1 MEKKPVEEEIK
12 TSYLEYAM
20 SVIVNRAIPDVR
32 DGLKPVQRR
41 ILYSMSELNLTH
53 DKPYKK
59 CARIVGETMGKY
71 HPHGDAAIYDAL
83 ARMAQDFSLRYP
95 LVDGQGNFGSID
107 GDSPAAMRY
116 TEARLSPIS
125 EEMLADIEKDTVP
138 SRLNFD
144 GTLSEP
150 EYFPS
155 KVPNLLLNGASGI
168 AVGMAT
174 NMVPHNL
181 NEVCDAIDYQLDNQN
196 CTVEELLRF
205 VKGPDFPGG
214 GVLFQSQSLI
224 DAYLTGR
231 GKVVCQ
237 GEVDLS
243 KEKMIEIKS
252 LPYTVNKSIFIQ
264 GIAELVK
271 NEVIRGIT
279 DIKDE
284 SDRNGM
290 HIIVKVRDN
299 DMRPLILNQLYEH
312 TDLELSISI
321 NNLVLVNNE
330 PKTLNLKEMIQNFI
344 DHRLDIITKRSRYD
358 LNKLREREHILLGL
372 SSALSR
378 IDQVIE
384 AIRKSKDA
392 GEARAALQSL
402 LDIDQVQANAIL
414 DMKLQRL
421 TSLETSKLQD
431 ELATV
436 RQKIQDLDVLLSD
449 EVKRRLVVKEEI
461 QFLKTKFGDER
472 RTNVMFRSAGGR
484 TIEDLIPNES
494 DIIVLSETGFLK
506 RVSLNEYRA
515 QKRGGKGII
524 TSTVREDTVKSI
536 VPCSSHDDLFL
547 FTNSGRVLKI
557 KAYEIDK
564 KSRTSVSVT
573 ASYYVKLGEGES
585 VQQVMKASGNEDD
598 YLMIITKGGFVK
610 KTSMKSLLNMRS
622 SGLRIITLNEDDEVA
637 SVENIGK
644 KNVVFTISSAGKA
657 SAFDVSEVRPTGR
670 SSRGVRAMRLGK
682 NQYIISGFMCSE
694 DQDVLTISE
703 YGIGKRTPINEFNLH
718 HRGTSG
724 MLVFKES
731 ERTGKL
737 VKAIPVKESQN
748 IIIVTQQQKSIRI
761 PVKDVKMQSRVTS
774 GVKLIDV
781 GEDDRVI
788 SISSVDTQETDP

>member
-436 RQKIQDLDVLLSD
+436 RQKIQDL
-449 EVKRRLVVKEEI
+449 
-461 QFLKTKFGDER
+461 
-472 RTNVMFRSAGGR
+472 
-484 TIEDLIPNES
+484 
-494 DIIVLSETGFLK
+494 
-506 RVSLNEYRA
+506 
-515 QKRGGKGII
+515 
-524 TSTVREDTVKSI
+524 
-536 VPCSSHDDLFL
+536 
-547 FTNSGRVLKI
+547 
-557 KAYEIDK
+557 
-564 KSRTSVSVT
+564 
-573 ASYYVKLGEGES
+573 
-585 VQQVMKASGNEDD
+585 
-598 YLMIITKGGFVK
+598 
-610 KTSMKSLLNMRS
+610 
-622 SGLRIITLNEDDEVA
+622 
-637 SVENIGK
+637 
-644 KNVVFTISSAGKA
+644 
-657 SAFDVSEVRPTGR
+657 
-670 SSRGVRAMRLGK
+670 
-682 NQYIISGFMCSE
+682 
-694 DQDVLTISE
+694 
-703 YGIGKRTPINEFNLH
+703 
-718 HRGTSG
+718 
-724 MLVFKES
+724 
-731 ERTGKL
+731 
-737 VKAIPVKESQN
+737 
-748 IIIVTQQQKSIRI
+748 
-761 PVKDVKMQSRVTS
+761 
-774 GVKLIDV
+774 
-781 GEDDRVI
+781 
-788 SISSVDTQETDP
+788 

>member
-1 MEKKPVEEEIK
+1 MEKKPVEDEIR

-20 SVIVNRAIPDVR
+20 SVIVNRAIPDVK

-53 DKPYKK
+53 DKPFKK

-71 HPHGDAAIYDAL
+71 HPHGDAAIYEAL
-83 ARMAQDFSLRYP
+83 ARMAQDFSLRYT

-116 TEARLSPIS
+116 TEARLSALS

-138 SRLNFD
+138 KRLNFD

-155 KVPNLLLNGASGI
+155 KVPNLLLNGSSGI

-174 NMVPHNL
+174 NLVPHNL
-181 NEVCDAIDYQLDNQN
+181 VEVCDAIIYQLENSECSVQD
-196 CTVEELLRF
+196 LLQF
-205 VKGPDFPGG
+205 IKGPDFPGG
-214 GVLFQSQSLI
+214 GVIFQSQGLI
-224 DAYLTGR
+224 DAYLTGH

-243 KEKMIEIKS
+243 REKVIEIKS
-252 LPYTVNKSIFIQ
+252 LPYAINKSVFVQ
-264 GIAELVK
+264 SIAELVK

-312 TDLELSISI
+312 ADLEVSIGI

-330 PKTLNLKEMIQNFI
+330 PRTLNLKQLIQNFI
-344 DHRLDIITKRSRYD
+344 DHRLTIITKRSIYD
-358 LNKLREREHILLGL
+358 LNKLREREHILNGI
-372 SSALSR
+372 SAAISR
-378 IDQVIE
+378 IDEVIE
-384 AIRKSKDA
+384 AIKRSKDTT
-392 GEARAALQSL
+392 EARSALQSML
-402 LDIDQVQANAIL
+402 SIDVAQANAIL
-414 DMKLQRL
+414 DLRLQRL

-431 ELATV
+431 EVNAV
-436 RQKIQDLDVLLSD
+436 RIKISDLDALLKD
-449 EVKRRLVVKEEI
+449 EKMRRQIVKEEL
-461 QFLKTKFGDER
+461 QSLKTKFGDNR
-472 RTNVMFRSAGGR
+472 RTNVMFRSIGGR
-484 TIEDLIPNES
+484 TMEDLIPNES
-494 DIIVLSETGFLK
+494 DVIVLSETGFLK

-536 VPCSSHDDLFL
+536 VPCNSHDDLFL
-547 FTNSGRVLKI
+547 FTNTGRVLKV

-573 ASYYVKLGEGES
+573 ASYYVKLNEGES
-585 VQQVMKASGNEDD
+585 VQQVMKASGISED
-598 YLMIITKGGFVK
+598 YLLIITRNGVVK
-610 KTSMKSLLNMRS
+610 RTSMSSLLNMRS
-622 SGLRIITLNEDDEVA
+622 SGLRIITLDEDDEVA
-637 SVENIGK
+637 SVEDIG
-644 KNVVFTISSAGKA
+644 NRTIVFTISSAGKA
-657 SAFDVSEVRPTGR
+657 SAFDFSEIRATGR
-670 SSRGVRAMRLGK
+670 TSRGVRAMRLK
-682 NQYIISGFMCSE
+682 KSDYIISGFMCSD

-703 YGIGKRTPINEFNLH
+703 FGIGKRTPINEFNLH

-724 MLVFKES
+724 MLVFRES

-737 VKAIPVKESQN
+737 VKAIPVVDSQDVL
-748 IIIVTQQQKSIRI
+748 IVTQQQKSIRI
-761 PVKDVKMQSRVTS
+761 SVKDVKRQSRVTS

-781 GEDDRVI
+781 GQDDRVI
-788 SISSVDTQETDP
+788 NISSVEIQAPDL

>member
-1 MEKKPVEEEIK
+1 MEKKPVEDEIR

-53 DKPYKK
+53 DKPFKK

-71 HPHGDAAIYDAL
+71 HPHGDAAIYEAL

-116 TEARLSPIS
+116 TEARLSALS

-138 SRLNFD
+138 TRLNFD

-155 KVPNLLLNGASGI
+155 KVPNLLLNGSSGI

-174 NMVPHNL
+174 NLVPHNL
-181 NEVCDAIDYQLDNQN
+181 REVCDAIEYQLDNEQ
-196 CTVEELLRF
+196 CSVEDLLRF

-214 GVLFQSQSLI
+214 GVLFHSQSLI
-224 DAYLTGR
+224 DAYTTGH

-237 GEVDLS
+237 GEVELS
-243 KEKMIEIKS
+243 REKIIEIRS
-252 LPYTVNKSIFIQ
+252 LPYAINKSVFVQ
-264 GIAELVK
+264 SIAELVK

-312 TDLELSISI
+312 TDLEVSIGI

-330 PKTLNLKEMIQNFI
+330 PKTLNLKQLIQNFI
-344 DHRLDIITKRSRYD
+344 DHRLDIITKRSVYD
-358 LNKLREREHILLGL
+358 LGKLHEREHILLGI
-372 SSALSR
+372 SAALSK
-378 IDQVIE
+378 IDEVID
-384 AIRKSKDA
+384 AIKKSKDA
-392 GEARAALQSL
+392 AEARNSLQSL
-402 LDIDQVQANAIL
+402 LEIDAIQANAIL
-414 DMKLQRL
+414 DLRLQRL
-421 TSLETSKLQD
+421 TTMETSKLQD
-431 ELATV
+431 ELSTV
-436 RQKIQDLDVLLSD
+436 RVKISDLDLILKD
-449 EVKRRLVVKEEI
+449 EGKRRQIVKEEI
-461 QFLKTKFGDER
+461 EFLKTKFGDDR
-472 RTNVMFRSAGGR
+472 RTNIMFRSTGGR
-484 TIEDLIPNES
+484 TMEDLIPNES
-494 DIIVLSETGFLK
+494 DVIVLSETGFLK

-536 VPCSSHDDLFL
+536 VPCNSHDDLFL
-547 FTNSGRVLKI
+547 FTNSGRVLKV

-573 ASYYVKLGEGES
+573 ASYYVKLNEGET
-585 VQQVMKASGNEDD
+585 VQQVMKASGNPQD
-598 YLMIITKGGFVK
+598 YLLIITRAGVVK
-610 KTSMKSLLNMRS
+610 KTSMSSLLNMRS
-622 SGLRIITLNEDDEVA
+622 SGLRIITLDDDDEVA
-637 SVENIGK
+637 SVENIG
-644 KNVVFTISSAGKA
+644 NRNIVFTISSSGKA
-657 SAFDVSEVRPTGR
+657 SAFDVSEIRPTGR
-670 SSRGVRAMRLGK
+670 SSRGVRAMRLHKGE
-682 NQYIISGFMCSE
+682 YIISGFMCSE

-703 YGIGKRTPINEFNLH
+703 FGIGKRTQINEFNLH

-724 MLVFKES
+724 MLVFRET

-737 VKAIPVKESQN
+737 VKAIPVKESQDVL
-748 IIIVTQQQKSIRI
+748 IVTQQQKSIRI
-761 PVKDVKMQSRVTS
+761 AVKDVKRQSRVTS

-781 GEDDRVI
+781 GKDDKVI
-788 SISSVDTQETDP
+788 NISSVEIQATEP